1 MTKTLLLTRI
11 SPVLLLG
18 VTGCFTTPEQTPT
31 GLAQWYPQGQVSHAA
46 SAPAGAMAPAN
57 TQAPAHTGAPAKL
70 QPKLQP
76 KPPETA
82 RPTRPAYSSQPDDA
96 AGISPLAL
104 AKMRLRIKDLEE
116 KYRKLW
122 LKYQALEKG
131 LTLGLVTPEVAA
143 SLSRNLD
150 NNPMT
155 LPQNK
160 AVGSMGD
167 GDGSA
172 SHSGASPSSKP
183 SARHKD
189 STVKHTVVDLPIIS
203 AVHAPKSKS
212 LSSGIKDALA
222 LYKSAKYGKALL
234 AFQGLQK
241 QYSPAQLKGNDHYW
255 IALCWYRLKDF
266 SKARESLNIFQSRY
280 SGHNL
285 ARKAALY
292 QAKID
297 IDVGLTKKGVAA
309 LEELVRQKSTDE
321 VAKLALSEIESVND
335 IFR

>member
-1 MTKTLLLTRI
+1 MTKIRLRLTRI

-18 VTGCFTTPEQTPT
+18 VTGCFTTPEQTPK
-31 GLAQWYPQGQVSHAA
+31 GLAQWYPQGQVTQDVDSPQQPAA
-46 SAPAGAMAPAN
+46 PRVPSP
-57 TQAPAHTGAPAKL
+57 PAKL
-70 QPKLQP
+70 EPRQIGQK
-76 KPPETA
+76 KPNGTTLPQAA
-82 RPTRPAYSSQPDDA
+82 RQESSA
-96 AGISPLAL
+96 SPLAL

-116 KYRKLW
+116 KYHQLW

-155 LPQNK
+155 LQQNK
-160 AVGSMGD
+160 AVVRKGRAKAALD
-167 GDGSA
+167 GGQLGRQS
-172 SHSGASPSSKP
+172 SGQVES
-183 SARHKD
+183 HKD

-203 AVHAPKSKS
+203 AVHAPKPKS

-280 SGHNL
+280 PRHNL